1 MIDGRTALVGSYNID
16 PRSHNL
22 DTEVMCVAEDETIAR
37 QLLAS
42 IDRHIDNAWSVTVT
56 ERRPLAPRAWR
67 IRAWAARL
75 VLPLLEGQ
83 L

>member
-1 MIDGRTALVGSYNID
+1 
-16 PRSHNL
+16 
-22 DTEVMCVAEDETIAR
+22 MCVAEDETIA
-37 QLLAS
+37 QELLAS
-42 IDRHIDNAWSVTVT
+42 INRHIDNAWSVSVA

-67 IRAWAARL
+67 FRAWAARL

>member
-1 MIDGRTALVGSYNID
+1 LN
-16 PRSHNL
+16 
-22 DTEVMCVAEDETIAR
+22 TEVMCVAEDETIAT

-42 IDRHIDNAWSVTVT
+42 IDRHIDNAWTVGAR
-56 ERRPLAPRAWR
+56 EHRPHAPRTWR
-67 IRAWAARL
+67 LRAWAARF

>member
-1 MIDGRTALVGSYNID
+1 MLVGSYNID
-16 PRSHNL
+16 PRSENL
-22 DTEVMCVAEDETIAR
+22 NTEVMCVAEDETLAR

-42 IDRHIDNAWSVTVT
+42 IDQHIDHAWTVGAR
-56 ERRPLAPRAWR
+56 ERRPSAPRAWR
-67 IRAWAARL
+67 LRAWAARL